1 MREII
6 LDIETT
12 GLEFKE
18 GHRIIEIG
26 CIELNKKEVGANYHE
41 YINPSKTLTEDNIKI
56 HGITN
61 EYLTDKPIFEEIADG
76 FLEFKEGHRI
86 IEIGC
91 IELNKKE
98 VGANY
103 HVYINPSK
111 TLTEDNIKIHGI
123 TNEYLT
129 DKPIFEE
136 IADSFLE
143 FIQDSYIVAHN
154 ASFDI
159 GFLNFELER
168 LSKPTISKE
177 RVIDTIKIARQ
188 RFPGQQVSLDALIK
202 KLKINTLINRDQHGA
217 LKDAKILT
225 DVYLELQGINQIGLE
240 LSMAKSEKIN
250 LASEPNYSSIVLTKE
265 ETEAHKEFI
274 KNKIPNSNWAK
285 MLKNYE

>member
-26 CIELNKKEVGANYHE
+26 CIELNNKEVGASYHE

-61 EYLTDKPIFEEIADG
+61 EYLKDKPIFEDIAEG
-76 FLEFKEGHRI
+76 FLK
-86 IEIGC
+86 
-91 IELNKKE
+91 
-98 VGANY
+98 
-103 HVYINPSK
+103 
-111 TLTEDNIKIHGI
+111 
-123 TNEYLT
+123 
-129 DKPIFEE
+129 
-136 IADSFLE
+136 

-168 LSKPTISKE
+168 LSKTAISNE

-202 KLKINTLINRDQHGA
+202 KLKINTLIDREQHGA

-225 DVYLELQGINQIGLE
+225 DVYLELKGINQIRLE
-240 LSMAKSEKIN
+240 LSSAKSEKIS

-274 KNKIPNSNWAK
+274 KNKIPNSIWAK

>member
-12 GLEFKE
+12 GLEHKE
-18 GHRIIEIG
+18 GHRVIEIG
-26 CIELNKKEVGANYHE
+26 CIELNSKEVGASYHQ
-41 YINPSKTLTEDNIKI
+41 YINPSITLTEDNIKI

-61 EYLTDKPIFEEIADG
+61 EYLIDKPLFDEIVDD
-76 FLEFKEGHRI
+76 FLAFIEDSSI
-86 IEIGC
+86 I
-91 IELNKKE
+91 
-98 VGANY
+98 
-103 HVYINPSK
+103 
-111 TLTEDNIKIHGI
+111 
-123 TNEYLT
+123 
-129 DKPIFEE
+129 
-136 IADSFLE
+136 
-143 FIQDSYIVAHN
+143 AHN

-159 GFLNFELER
+159 GFLNFELEK
-168 LSKPTISKE
+168 LSKPKIAKE

-217 LKDAKILT
+217 LKDAKLLT

-240 LSMAKSEKIN
+240 LSEKKSEKIT
-250 LASEPNYSSIVLTKE
+250 LASEPNYSSVVLTKE

-274 KNKIPNSNWAK
+274 KSKIPNSNWAK

>member
-41 YINPSKTLTEDNIKI
+41 YINHSKTLTEDNIKI

-61 EYLTDKPIFEEIADG
+61 EYLTDKPIFQ
-76 FLEFKEGHRI
+76 
-86 IEIGC
+86 
-91 IELNKKE
+91 
-98 VGANY
+98 
-103 HVYINPSK
+103 
-111 TLTEDNIKIHGI
+111 
-123 TNEYLT
+123 
-129 DKPIFEE
+129 E

-143 FIQDSYIVAHN
+143 FIQDSFIVAHN

-159 GFLNFELER
+159 GFLNFELKK
-168 LSKPTISKE
+168 LSKPPISKE

-240 LSMAKSEKIN
+240 LSETKSEKIN
-250 LASEPNYSSIVLTKE
+250 LASEPNYTSIVLTKE
-265 ETEAHKEFI
+265 ETDAHKEFI
-274 KNKIPNSNWAK
+274 KNKLPNSNWAK

>member
-26 CIELNKKEVGANYHE
+26 CIELNKKEVGSTYHE
-41 YINPSKTLTEDNIKI
+41 YINPSKTLTKDNIKI

-61 EYLTDKPIFEEIADG
+61 EYLIDKPVFEEIADG
-76 FLEFKEGHRI
+76 
-86 IEIGC
+86 
-91 IELNKKE
+91 
-98 VGANY
+98 
-103 HVYINPSK
+103 
-111 TLTEDNIKIHGI
+111 
-123 TNEYLT
+123 
-129 DKPIFEE
+129 
-136 IADSFLE
+136 FLE

-159 GFLNFELER
+159 GFLNYELEK
-168 LSKPTISKE
+168 LSKPTILKE

-250 LASEPNYSSIVLTKE
+250 LASEPNYASIVLTKE

-274 KNKIPNSNWAK
+274 KNKIPNSIWAK

>member
-12 GLEFKE
+12 GLEHNE

-26 CIELNKKEVGANYHE
+26 CIELNEKVVGANYHQ
-41 YINPSKTLTEDNIKI
+41 YINPSKTLTENNIKI

-61 EYLTDKPIFEEIADG
+61 EYLTDKPIFQ
-76 FLEFKEGHRI
+76 
-86 IEIGC
+86 
-91 IELNKKE
+91 
-98 VGANY
+98 
-103 HVYINPSK
+103 
-111 TLTEDNIKIHGI
+111 
-123 TNEYLT
+123 
-129 DKPIFEE
+129 E

-143 FIQDSYIVAHN
+143 FIQDSFIVAHN

-159 GFLNFELER
+159 GFLNFELNK
-168 LSKPTISKE
+168 LSKPPILKE

-250 LASEPNYSSIVLTKE
+250 FASEPNYTSIVLTKE

>member
-26 CIELNKKEVGANYHE
+26 CIELNNKEVGASYHE

-61 EYLTDKPIFEEIADG
+61 EYLKDKPIFEDIAEG
-76 FLEFKEGHRI
+76 FLK
-86 IEIGC
+86 
-91 IELNKKE
+91 
-98 VGANY
+98 
-103 HVYINPSK
+103 
-111 TLTEDNIKIHGI
+111 
-123 TNEYLT
+123 
-129 DKPIFEE
+129 
-136 IADSFLE
+136 

-168 LSKPTISKE
+168 LSKTTISNE

-202 KLKINTLINRDQHGA
+202 KLKINTLIDREQHGA

-225 DVYLELQGINQIGLE
+225 DVYLELKGINQIRLE
-240 LSMAKSEKIN
+240 LNSAKSEKIS

-274 KNKIPNSNWAK
+274 KNKIPNSIWAK

>member
-26 CIELNKKEVGANYHE
+26 CIELNKKEVGEKYHE

-61 EYLTDKPIFEEIADG
+61 EYLKDKPIFEDIAED
-76 FLEFKEGHRI
+76 FLK
-86 IEIGC
+86 
-91 IELNKKE
+91 
-98 VGANY
+98 
-103 HVYINPSK
+103 
-111 TLTEDNIKIHGI
+111 
-123 TNEYLT
+123 
-129 DKPIFEE
+129 
-136 IADSFLE
+136 

-168 LSKPTISKE
+168 LSKTTISNE

-202 KLKINTLINRDQHGA
+202 KLKINTLINREQHGA

-225 DVYLELQGINQIGLE
+225 DIYLELKGINQIGLE
-240 LSMAKSEKIN
+240 LSSAKSEKIS
-250 LASEPNYSSIVLTKE
+250 LASEPNYASIVLTKE

-274 KNKIPNSNWAK
+274 KNNIPNSIWAK

>member
-12 GLEFKE
+12 GLEHKE
-18 GHRIIEIG
+18 GHRVIEIG
-26 CIELNKKEVGANYHE
+26 CIELNNKEVGASYHQ

-61 EYLTDKPIFEEIADG
+61 EYLIDKPLFDEIVDD
-76 FLEFKEGHRI
+76 FLAFIEDSSI
-86 IEIGC
+86 I
-91 IELNKKE
+91 
-98 VGANY
+98 
-103 HVYINPSK
+103 
-111 TLTEDNIKIHGI
+111 
-123 TNEYLT
+123 
-129 DKPIFEE
+129 
-136 IADSFLE
+136 
-143 FIQDSYIVAHN
+143 AHN

-159 GFLNFELER
+159 GFLNFELEK
-168 LSKPTISKE
+168 LSKPKIAKE

-217 LKDAKILT
+217 LKDAKLLT

-240 LSMAKSEKIN
+240 LSEKKSEKIT
-250 LASEPNYSSIVLTKE
+250 LASEPNYSSVVLTKE

-274 KNKIPNSNWAK
+274 KSKIPNSNWAK
-285 MLKNYE
+285 ILKNYE

>member
-12 GLEFKE
+12 GLEHKE
-18 GHRIIEIG
+18 GHRVIEIG
-26 CIELNKKEVGANYHE
+26 CIELNSKEVGASYHQ

-61 EYLTDKPIFEEIADG
+61 EYLIDKPLFDEIVDD
-76 FLEFKEGHRI
+76 FLAFIEDSSI
-86 IEIGC
+86 I
-91 IELNKKE
+91 
-98 VGANY
+98 
-103 HVYINPSK
+103 
-111 TLTEDNIKIHGI
+111 
-123 TNEYLT
+123 
-129 DKPIFEE
+129 
-136 IADSFLE
+136 
-143 FIQDSYIVAHN
+143 AHN

-159 GFLNFELER
+159 GFLNFELEK
-168 LSKPTISKE
+168 LSKPKIAKE

-217 LKDAKILT
+217 LKDAKLLT

-240 LSMAKSEKIN
+240 LSEKISEKIT
-250 LASEPNYSSIVLTKE
+250 LASEPNYSSVVLTKE

-274 KNKIPNSNWAK
+274 KSKIPNSNWAK